1 MLPHL
6 HQLAI
11 APYFVPAPHG
21 QELPLLTQGLIIATI
36 AAHDP
41 GFSTFLFL
49 QLPLSARTIALLGSE
64 EQKRLIPQLMSFEKI
79 CGWGLTERE
88 VGSNST
94 RISTIFERKG
104 DSYVL
109 TGNKRWIGNGV
120 NDYMIVYGKIAGTS
134 QIVGALVDMR
144 SSNLDSSKIPNK
156 YSFRIVQNA
165 QVEFRGVNLPLDS
178 LLPGADS
185 YKNGVENVIKHS
197 RLMIVWNTIGTSM
210 GAFNV
215 ALKEVRARKQFGKTI
230 AHFQLIQ

>member
-1 MLPHL
+1 
-6 HQLAI
+6 
-11 APYFVPAPHG
+11 
-21 QELPLLTQGLIIATI
+21 
-36 AAHDP
+36 
-41 GFSTFLFL
+41 
-49 QLPLSARTIALLGSE
+49 
-64 EQKRLIPQLMSFEKI
+64 MSFEKI

-94 RISTIFERKG
+94 RISTTFERKG

-120 NDYMIVYGKIAGTS
+120 NDYMIVYGKIAGSS